1 MTRGQIERYQA
12 ESIARAY
19 LKPIAKHSQNQ
30 QTKAKQ
36 PEGVTA

>member
-1 MTRGQIERYQA
+1 MTREQIERYQI
-12 ESIARAY
+12 ESVMRAS

-36 PEGVTA
+36 PEGATA

>member
-1 MTRGQIERYQA
+1 MTREQIERYQA

-19 LKPIAKHSQNQ
+19 LKPIAKHSQNK
-30 QTKAKQ
+30 QTKTKQ

>member
-1 MTRGQIERYQA
+1 MTREQIERYQA

-19 LKPIAKHSQNQ
+19 LKPIAKHSHNQ
-30 QTKAKQ
+30 QTKTKQ